1 MTHPIHPARAKKIG
15 LSSLLEELAAKL
27 LTPGQLLGVPLKTF
41 GHNDSS
47 ELLLADDL
55 TIDEQKLD
63 KDEEFAVDEEKLDKD
78 MEHVR
83 KTFHFESSN
92 VPLA

>member
-47 ELLLADDL
+47 ELYGIEILLQNGL
-55 TIDEQKLD
+55 YLKM
-63 KDEEFAVDEEKLDKD
+63 F
-78 MEHVR
+78 
-83 KTFHFESSN
+83 N
-92 VPLA
+92 VIL

>member
-27 LTPGQLLGVPLKTF
+27 LTPGQLLGVPLQAF

-47 ELLLADDL
+47 ELYGIEILLQNGL
-55 TIDEQKLD
+55 YLKM
-63 KDEEFAVDEEKLDKD
+63 F
-78 MEHVR
+78 
-83 KTFHFESSN
+83 N
-92 VPLA
+92 VIL